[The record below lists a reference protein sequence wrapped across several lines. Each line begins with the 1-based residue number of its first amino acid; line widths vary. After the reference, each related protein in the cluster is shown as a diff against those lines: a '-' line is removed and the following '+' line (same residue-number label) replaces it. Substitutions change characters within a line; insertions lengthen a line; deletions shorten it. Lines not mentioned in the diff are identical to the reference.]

1 MLGGCKRD
9 VRSGDRERNPDP
21 ASGENVDESC
31 PREKKH
37 ERKLSYKKADERE
50 PPGFLPL
57 YFSRGP

>member
-1 MLGGCKRD
+1 LEGVNGTKGVGIKKETLIQPVGKTWTKVALGRQK
-9 VRSGDRERNPDP
+9 N
-21 ASGENVDESC
+21 
-31 PREKKH
+31 